1 MDDINP
7 RDTYKMMR
15 IIQLTRVKE
24 NLYETLRGFPW
35 NVNLRVLRKFRTNF
49 AYYYAAVIHS

>member
-35 NVNLRVLRKFRTNF
+35 NVNLRVLRKFRTNL